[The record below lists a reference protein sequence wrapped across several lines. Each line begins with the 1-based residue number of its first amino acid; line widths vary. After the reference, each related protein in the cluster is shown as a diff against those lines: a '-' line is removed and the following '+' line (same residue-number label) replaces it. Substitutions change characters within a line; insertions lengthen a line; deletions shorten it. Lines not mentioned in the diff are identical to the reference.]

1 MKTLRSI
8 IAPLTTLVFAAGLA
22 LNFNACTELSPLAS
36 VEDDVQDSGSLA
48 KHKRGSYPQSA
59 SFTFLYQN
67 NIKGYESGNVN
78 VPGGSRLHINEGSLT
93 PPPGTPFKQSVTIT
107 MLVEKDEVKNE
118 LIFTFGPSGCQFS
131 PAAEVTFDWKDL
143 GLEST
148 PNLYYIDE
156 NGNYILQ
163 TPDNVDVQGNHI
175 TLFVDHFSRYA
186 IGAE

>member
-36 VEDDVQDSGSLA
+36 VEDDVQDSVSLA
-48 KHKRGSYPQSA
+48 KQSSYPQSA
-59 SFTFLYQN
+59 SFTLLYRN
-67 NIKGYESGNVN
+67 NINGYKSGNVN
-78 VPGGSRLHINEGSLT
+78 VLGGSRLHINKGSLT

-143 GLEST
+143 GLESA
-148 PNLYYIDE
+148 PHLYYIDE

-175 TLFVDHFSRYA
+175 TFSVDHFSRYA
-186 IGAE
+186 IAAE

>member
-1 MKTLRSI
+1 MKKIKSFV
-8 IAPLTTLVFAAGLA
+8 ASLTTAVLLTGLA
-22 LNFNACTELSPLAS
+22 INFNACTEQSPLAF
-36 VEDDVQDSGSLA
+36 VEDDAQDSVSLA
-48 KHKRGSYPQSA
+48 KKSSYPQSA

-67 NIKGYESGNVN
+67 NINGYESGNVN

-93 PPPGTPFKQSVTIT
+93 PPPGTPFEQSVTLT

-131 PAAEVTFDWKDL
+131 PAPEATFDWTDL
-143 GLEST
+143 GFEST
-148 PNLYYIDE
+148 PNLYYVDE

-163 TPDNVDVQGNHI
+163 TPDNIDVQGNHI
-175 TLFVDHFSRYA
+175 TFFVDHFSRYA